1 MYVVRKH
8 EEIIEQ
14 LRDFG
19 GFSDVAYNN
28 LPEEEGESFMYL
40 RDLIKAILEV
50 DKQILCLCIPC
61 NGTVEYATVH
71 EVKHWVERL

>member
-8 EEIIEQ
+8 EGIIEQ
-14 LRDFG
+14 LREFG
-19 GFSDVAYNN
+19 VFSDVEYNS
-28 LPEEEGESFMYL
+28 LPEEGEFFMYL

-50 DKQILCLCIPC
+50 DKQILCLCMPC

>member
-19 GFSDVAYNN
+19 VFSDVEYNS
-28 LPEEEGESFMYL
+28 LPEEGESFMYL

-50 DKQILCLCIPC
+50 DKQILCMQRNC
-61 NGTVEYATVH
+61 
-71 EVKHWVERL
+71 